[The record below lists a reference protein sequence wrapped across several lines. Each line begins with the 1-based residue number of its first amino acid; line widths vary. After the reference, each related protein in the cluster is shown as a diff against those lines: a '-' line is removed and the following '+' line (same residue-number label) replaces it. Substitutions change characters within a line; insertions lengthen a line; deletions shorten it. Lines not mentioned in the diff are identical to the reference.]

1 METRP
6 NVLYLSPDGLT
17 DFLGQSQILPYV
29 CGLTKNYAFTIVS
42 FEKPGKFERE
52 GSQIAS
58 LCSKSDIQWVPLTYH
73 NKPPFVSTLFDLWV
87 LRNRVRELH
96 REHNFDIVHCRSY
109 VTSLIGLWLKRKFKV
124 KFLFDM
130 RGFWPDERIE
140 GGIWSKSNALQ
151 KAAYSFFKRKEL
163 EFLKNANAVI
173 SLTEN
178 AKHVIRS
185 WNISTDIFVIPT
197 CTDLTLFD
205 PSKIDTAETLSLRQ
219 SLGFTKETFVLVYLG
234 SWGTW
239 YLTQNMLE
247 FFSVLKARNQNAK
260 FLILSADK
268 IELENYPHKEDV
280 VLRTIKRT
288 EVPHYLSTAN
298 LAVAFVKPS
307 FSKKASS
314 ATKIGELLAMNLPV
328 IVNSGWGD
336 IDILEYQG
344 LIKIKDFS
352 TATLELALD
361 KALQTS
367 LGKGTLLRM
376 DTTNLA
382 LSNGIKLYDQVYKKI
397 LGGEPDAKVT

>member
-6 NVLYLSPDGLT
+6 NVLYLSPDGLS

-29 CGLTKNYAFTIVS
+29 CGLSKSYAFTIVS
-42 FEKPGKFERE
+42 FEKPAKFESE

-58 LCSKSDIQWVPLTYH
+58 LCSSSDIQWVPLTYH
-73 NKPPFVSTLFDLWV
+73 NKPPFFSTLFDLWV
-87 LRNRVRELH
+87 LRNRVLKLH
-96 REHNFDIVHCRSY
+96 RERNFDIVHCRSY
-109 VTSLIGLWLKRKFKV
+109 VTSLVGLWLKRKFKV

-140 GGIWSKSNALQ
+140 GGIWSKSNVLQ
-151 KAAYSFFKRKEL
+151 RAAYSFFKRKEFQ
-163 EFLKNANAVI
+163 FLKNANAVI

-178 AKHVIRS
+178 AKQVIRS
-185 WNISTDIFVIPT
+185 WNVSTDIFVIPT
-197 CTDLTLFD
+197 CTDMTLFD
-205 PSKIDTAETLSLRQ
+205 PSKIDTAERLSLRQ

-239 YLTQNMLE
+239 YLTQKMLE
-247 FFSVLKARNQNAK
+247 FFSILKARNQNAK
-260 FLILSADK
+260 FLILSADR

-288 EVPHYLSTAN
+288 EVPHYLGTGN

-352 TATLELALD
+352 TATLEHALD

-367 LGKGTLLRM
+367 AEEGSFQRM

-382 LSNGIKLYDQVYKKI
+382 LSNGIKLYDHVYKKI
-397 LGGEPDAKVT
+397 LGDQPDAKVT